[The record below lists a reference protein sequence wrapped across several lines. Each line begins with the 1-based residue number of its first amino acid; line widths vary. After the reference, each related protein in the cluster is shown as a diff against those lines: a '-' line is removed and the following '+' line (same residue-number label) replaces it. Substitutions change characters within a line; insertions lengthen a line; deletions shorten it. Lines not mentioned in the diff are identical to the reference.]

1 MARKQQ
7 SNLHLIYIA
16 VGFLVLGILLY
27 AITRF
32 YIKYNE
38 NALASSIEDDVR
50 HLKQMDEIN
59 KVCIPTEE
67 YEKLL
72 ARVKQQQTPQQP
84 SQQTYNV
91 STRDYRVLQD
101 PLYPPLNRTDA
112 VTHQSL
118 ENQIERRN
126 MYVPTNDALDT
137 YRVVGY
143 LVNKDATQDAGG
155 NNWKLFARQKDR
167 YMADFYMIPAN
178 NNYDIK
184 IQITNDMLKGDK
196 LRDVYTIP
204 TSLTIDSPMLNKT
217 PYQFVEIPKADLVG
231 SGTRYM

>member
-1 MARKQQ
+1 MARKQSP
-7 SNLHLIYIA
+7 SNLYLIYIA
-16 VGFLVLGILLY
+16 IGFLILGILLY
-27 AITRF
+27 AFTRF

-38 NALASSIEDDVR
+38 NALADSIEEDVR

-59 KVCIPTEE
+59 KVCVPTEE
-67 YEKLL
+67 YEKLV
-72 ARVKQQQTPQQP
+72 ARAKQQVSQPQQQP
-84 SQQTYNV
+84 TA
-91 STRDYRVLQD
+91 TRDYRVLQD

-112 VTHQSL
+112 MTHQSL
-118 ENQIERRN
+118 ENQIYRRN
-126 MYVPTNDALDT
+126 MYVPTNDTLDT

-143 LVNKDATQDAGG
+143 LINKDATQDAGG

-204 TSLTIDSPMLNKT
+204 SSLTIDSPMLNKT

-231 SGTRYM
+231 GGTRYM